1 MAFNLGQRIKELRLK
16 RKLSLSAVSKS
27 SGISMNAL
35 RRIERNLASPT
46 IGMLYKIAEVFN
58 VPLVKFVQENVS
70 QELEGQIE
78 L

>member
-1 MAFNLGQRIKELRLK
+1 MAFNLGQRIKELRLE